1 MKNQSESAK
10 RRLIRNECRAYWDSL
25 AKPIASLG
33 LMEENIAKI
42 AGVQGTA
49 DPAKLDIS
57 RRALLIFCADHGVV
71 REGVTQTGQEV
82 TAQVAEN
89 FALGKSTS
97 NIFARQVNC
106 DVYPVD
112 IGMNSEPLEA
122 SGVAWNSGT
131 ADGSVTQ
138 PLFGTGAEPGQNT
151 ESIGKFDYE
160 SLCTD
165 RLNNFKIA
173 DGSRD
178 LAMEPAMSMDQCR
191 KALETGKEL
200 VHVLKERGCSLIA
213 TGEMGIGNTTP
224 SSCLASIFLNL
235 SSDEVVG
242 RGAGLSE
249 KGLEKKRRVVA
260 QAVRRV
266 QEKQMT
272 DPVAI
277 LAEVGGYDIAGMAG
291 AFLGGAEYGVTM
303 IIDGAISAVAA
314 LAASKIDPDVTDFL
328 LASHVSEEKTGRE
341 ALNALGL
348 EAMIHGRMC
357 LGEGAGALA
366 LMPLLDLAM
375 AEYKEMGSFSGY
387 GIEAYHRFG
396 NEPDRERTM
405 PAKDA
410 DENVPVE
417 KLK

>member
-1 MKNQSESAK
+1 M
-10 RRLIRNECRAYWDSL
+10 RRMTDKEEKQVTSRKERRQARRECMARWDAL

-33 LMEENIAKI
+33 LMEEDIAKI
-42 AGVQGTA
+42 AGVEGTV
-49 DPAKLDIS
+49 DPEKMDIS

-89 FALGKSTS
+89 FARGRSTS

-112 IGMNSEPLEA
+112 IGMN
-122 SGVAWNSGT
+122 
-131 ADGSVTQ
+131 
-138 PLFGTGAEPGQNT
+138 T
-151 ESIGKFDYE
+151 ESFTDKERERADFE
-160 SLCTD
+160 SLSAGC
-165 RLNNFKIA
+165 LNDFKIA
-173 DGSRD
+173 RGTCD
-178 LAMEPAMSMDQCR
+178 LAVEPAMSIGQCR
-191 KALETGKEL
+191 KALETGREL
-200 VHVLKERGCSLIA
+200 VHVLKKRGYDLIA

-224 SSCLASIFLNL
+224 SSCLASVFLHL
-235 SSDEVVG
+235 PAEETVG

-249 KGLEKKRRVVA
+249 EGLAKKRTVVSG
-260 QAVRRV
+260 AVRRV
-266 QEKQMT
+266 EKKQLT
-272 DPVAI
+272 DPAAI

-314 LAASKIDPDVTDFL
+314 LAAAKINPEVTEFL
-328 LASHVSEEKTGRE
+328 LASHVSEEKTGQE
-341 ALNALGL
+341 ALKALGL

-357 LGEGAGALA
+357 LGEGTGALA

-375 AEYKEMGSFSGY
+375 AEYKEMGSFTGY

-396 NEPDRERTM
+396 NEPDRGAKAMAEDRTE
-405 PAKDA
+405 PGRA
-410 DENVPVE
+410 E
-417 KLK
+417 KR